1 MIGRFPIID
10 IAPITFF
17 GGEFVPAK
25 AIPNESLPVS
35 ATIIREGH
43 ETFSAFAIL
52 INSKGE
58 EVQRIAMREV
68 WPGSSR
74 YEAWVKPTSLGD
86 WKFAIEVVAENP
98 GDFKKTL
105 FSRSDLFPIYVE
117 RERALVGSW
126 YEFFPRSEGAVKNAD
141 GTITSGTF
149 QTAAKRIPDVAAMG
163 FDVLYIPPIQIGR
176 AHV

>member
-10 IAPITFF
+10 IAPVTIF

-25 AIPNESLPVS
+25 AIPNEKLPVS

-43 ETFSAFAIL
+43 EGFSAFAIL
-52 INSKGE
+52 INPQGKE
-58 EVQRIAMREV
+58 FQRVAMREV

-74 YEAWVKPTSLGD
+74 YEAWVAPTSVGM
-86 WKFAIEVVAENP
+86 WNFSIEVSAENP

-105 FSRSDLFPIYVE
+105 LSRSENYPIKVE

-126 YEFFPRSEGAVKNAD
+126 YEFFPRSEGAAKGAD
-141 GTITSGTF
+141 GSIASGTF
-149 QTAAKRIPDVAAMG
+149 QSAAKR
-163 FDVLYIPPIQIGR
+163 IQIGR